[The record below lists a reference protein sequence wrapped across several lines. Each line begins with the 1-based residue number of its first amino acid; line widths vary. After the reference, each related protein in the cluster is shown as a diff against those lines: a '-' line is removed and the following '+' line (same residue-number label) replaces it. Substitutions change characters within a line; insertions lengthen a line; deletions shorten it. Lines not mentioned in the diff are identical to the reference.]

1 MSALTLTVR
10 DWTFTVRSAHDLP
23 EDARYAYLNASRCIA
38 CDTQVC
44 MGQPVAIAN
53 MDFFKVP
60 THAPLAQIVEAIEG
74 GASLMI
80 WSAPVCPRCAP
91 INEERLRAWATDI
104 IALRHEAVHG
114 RVSPRT

>member
-1 MSALTLTVR
+1 MSTLTLTVR
-10 DWTFTVRSAHDLP
+10 DWTFSIRSAHDLQ

-80 WSAPVCPRCAP
+80 WGAPVCPRCAP
-91 INEERLRAWATDI
+91 ISEARLRAWATEI

-114 RVSPRT
+114 RG

>member
-44 MGQPVAIAN
+44 MGQPVPIAN

-60 THAPLAQIVEAIEG
+60 AHAPLAQIVEAIEG
-74 GASLMI
+74 GASLPG
-80 WSAPVCPRCAP
+80 APQFALAAHRSPKGRCGPGRTRSSTPRPKPC
-91 INEERLRAWATDI
+91 
-104 IALRHEAVHG
+104 G
-114 RVSPRT
+114 KSGS

>member
-1 MSALTLTVR
+1 MSNIIFELR
-10 DWTFTVRSAHDLP
+10 GWTFTVRSAHDLP

-44 MGQPVAIAN
+44 MGQPVAIADMN
-53 MDFFKVP
+53 FFKVAA
-60 THAPLAQIVEAIEG
+60 HAPLAQIVEAIEG

-91 INEERLRAWATDI
+91 ISEK
-104 IALRHEAVHG
+104 ALRTWADEITNTKAQAL
-114 RVSPRT
+114 R